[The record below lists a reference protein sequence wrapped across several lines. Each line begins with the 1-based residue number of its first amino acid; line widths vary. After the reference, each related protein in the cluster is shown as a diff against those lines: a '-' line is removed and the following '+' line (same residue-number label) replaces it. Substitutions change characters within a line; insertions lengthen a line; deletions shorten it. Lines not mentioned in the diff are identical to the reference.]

1 MNQLWQDLRFGFRL
15 WAKTPWVTFIAILS
29 LAIGIGINSTAFG
42 IVDNLFLRPPPG
54 KNPSQLVSII
64 PETPEGP
71 DMSSYPEYL
80 DLNRDTTAFSGVA
93 AVAGHMV
100 FLTTPRGTELLPM
113 EIVSN
118 NFFSVL
124 DVNFAAGRSFSP
136 ASSGSSSK
144 PRAETVI
151 SYSLWQSHFGGDPS
165 IVGKS
170 ITLNHGVFTLV
181 GVAPKGFQGLNRVM
195 ANDVWLP
202 ASLDSRSLNSRP
214 QERQFREFDQLVGR
228 LAPGVTPAQ
237 ARAQLSV
244 LAARLAKAYP
254 ATNTNR
260 IFALVSESER
270 FSENLR
276 PAGLLMAIVS
286 LVLLVCCANVAGLL
300 LARSE
305 TRARELAMRRAL
317 GARRGR
323 LIRQLLTEGLLL
335 AFAGGALGLLLAHW
349 LIELQPA
356 LMPPFFTSVSL
367 NLHIDGH
374 VLIFALASVFGT
386 VLVFGLVPAFVASRS
401 DLISAMKSA
410 SPGTSGRKWFVRHA
424 FTVGEIALSFVLLAG
439 AALFA
444 RSYFFSQGI
453 HPGFDTRKNFLLIN
467 LVPGMAG
474 YNGAQTFSYFQDLKP
489 KLGATP
495 GVQSVSVARRFLLTP
510 SGGGAEV
517 KISIPDS
524 QAAHEQKDVRVKF
537 DAVDSDYFPTVGTKI
552 LLGRPFSH
560 SEILADSRV
569 AIVSQEMS
577 RRFWPGANAIG
588 KHIMVD
594 AEDFQVIGVAQ
605 DAKINSVHEPAEPY
619 IYLPFTERRMG
630 DTVLIVETKI
640 NPLRLAPAIEKQIR
654 DINSNVPIIDVQ
666 TNRTLMRNVL
676 WADRMEA
683 EVVGVLSLLGALLAA
698 VGLYG
703 VISQLVNR
711 RRQELGVR
719 IALGAQRAD
728 IVRLVLFEAA
738 KLTLFGGLIGFAV
751 ALATTRFLS
760 DLLFGVRPYD
770 AIAFAAACAFVALI
784 VPAASLYPAYRATEL
799 NPMDVLQCE

>member
-64 PETPEGP
+64 PETPQGP

-80 DLNRDTTAFSGVA
+80 DLNRDTTAFSGVVA
-93 AVAGHMV
+93 RAGHMV

-144 PRAETVI
+144 PRLEAII

-170 ITLNHGVFTLV
+170 ITLNHAMFTLV
-181 GVAPKGFQGLNRVM
+181 GIAPKGFQGLNRVLT
-195 ANDVWLP
+195 NDVWLP
-202 ASLDSRSLNSRP
+202 ASLDGFDSSP
-214 QERQFREFDQLVGR
+214 QNRQFREFDQLVGR

-260 IFALVSESER
+260 TFALVSESQR
-270 FSENLR
+270 FNENLR
-276 PAGLLMAIVS
+276 PAGLLMVIVS

-317 GARRGR
+317 GARRWR

-335 AFAGGALGLLLAHW
+335 AFAGGAFGLLLTRW

-356 LMPPFFTSVSL
+356 LMPPFFTSVGL
-367 NLHIDGH
+367 NLQIDGH

-386 VLVFGLVPAFVASRS
+386 VLVFGLVPAFVASRA

-410 SPGTSGRKWFVRHA
+410 SSGTSGRKWFVRHA
-424 FTVGEIALSFVLLAG
+424 FTTGEIALSFVLLAG

-444 RSYFFSQGI
+444 RSYFFSQSI

-489 KLGATP
+489 KLAATP

-517 KISIPDS
+517 KVSIPGS
-524 QAAHEQKDVRVKF
+524 RAAREQKDVRVKF
-537 DAVDSDYFPTVGTKI
+537 NAVDSDYFSTVGTRI

-577 RRFWPGANAIG
+577 RRFWPGADAIG
-588 KHIMVD
+588 KHLVVD
-594 AEDFQVIGVAQ
+594 AQDFQIVGVAQ
-605 DAKINSVHEPAEPY
+605 DAKINSVHEPAEAY

-630 DTVLIVETKI
+630 DTVLIVETKGD
-640 NPLRLAPAIEKQIR
+640 PLRLAPAVEKQIR
-654 DINSNVPIIDVQ
+654 DINSNVPMIDVQ

-698 VGLYG
+698 IGLYG

-738 KLTLFGGLIGFAV
+738 KLTLLGGLIGLAV

-770 AIAFAAACAFVALI
+770 ALAFAAACAFVALI
-784 VPAASLYPAYRATEL
+784 VPAASLYPAYRATKL

>member
-15 WAKTPWVTFIAILS
+15 WAKTPWLTFIAVLS

-42 IVDNLFLRPPPG
+42 IVDALFLLPPPG
-54 KNPSQLVSII
+54 RNPSQLVSII
-64 PETPEGP
+64 PETPQGP

-80 DLNRDTTAFSGVA
+80 DLDQQTTAFSGVVA
-93 AVAGHMV
+93 RAGHMV

-124 DVNFAAGRSFSP
+124 DVNLAAGRSFSP
-136 ASSGSSSK
+136 ASSGNSSK
-144 PRAETVI
+144 PGLEAVI

-165 IVGKS
+165 IIGKS
-170 ITLNHGVFTLV
+170 ITLNHGMFTLV
-181 GVAPKGFQGLNRVM
+181 GIAPKGFQGLNRVL

-202 ASLDSRSLNSRP
+202 ASLDGFDSSP
-214 QERQFREFDQLVGR
+214 QNRKFREFDELVGR

-237 ARAQLSV
+237 ARAQLNV

-254 ATNTNR
+254 ATNTDR
-260 IFALVSESER
+260 TFALVSESER
-270 FSENLR
+270 FNENLR

-317 GARRGR
+317 GARRWR

-335 AFAGGALGLLLAHW
+335 AFAGGALGLLLARW
-349 LIELQPA
+349 LIDLEPA
-356 LMPPFFTSVSL
+356 LMPPFFTSVGL

-386 VLVFGLVPAFVASRS
+386 VLVFGLVPSFVASS
-401 DLISAMKSA
+401 ADLISAMKSA
-410 SPGTSGRKWFVRHA
+410 SSGTSGPKWFVRHA
-424 FTVGEIALSFVLLAG
+424 FTASEIALSFVLLAG
-439 AALFA
+439 AALFV
-444 RSYFFSQGI
+444 RSYFFSQSI

-474 YNGAQTFSYFQDLKP
+474 YNGDQTLSYFQDLKP
-489 KLGATP
+489 KLAATP
-495 GVQSVSVARRFLLTP
+495 GVQSVSIARRFLLTP

-517 KISIPDS
+517 KISIPGS
-524 QAAHEQKDVRVKF
+524 QAAREQKDVRVKF
-537 DAVDSDYFPTVGTKI
+537 NAVDADYFSAVGTNI
-552 LLGRPFSH
+552 LLGRAFSS
-560 SEILADSRV
+560 SEILTDSRV

-577 RRFWPGANAIG
+577 RRFWPGADAIG
-588 KHIMVD
+588 KHILID
-594 AEDFQVIGVAQ
+594 AQDFQIIGVAQ

-619 IYLPFTERRMG
+619 IYLPFEKGRMG
-630 DTVLIVETKI
+630 DTVLIVETKAD
-640 NPLRLAPAIEKQIR
+640 PLRLAPAIEKQIR

-698 VGLYG
+698 IGLYG

-719 IALGAQRAD
+719 IALGAQRTD
-728 IVRLVLFEAA
+728 IVRLVMAEAA
-738 KLTLFGGLIGFAV
+738 KLTLLGGAIGLAA
-751 ALATTRFLS
+751 ALAITRFLS

-770 AIAFAAACAFVALI
+770 AIAFAAACAFIALI
-784 VPAASLYPAYRATEL
+784 VPAASLYPAHRATKL
-799 NPMDVLQCE
+799 NPTEVLQSE

>member
-1 MNQLWQDLRFGFRL
+1 MNRLWQDLRFGFRL
-15 WAKTPWVTFIAILS
+15 WAKTPWVTFIATLS

-42 IVDNLFLRPPPG
+42 IVDTLFLRPPPG
-54 KNPSQLVSII
+54 KNPSQLVSIV
-64 PETPEGP
+64 PETPQGP

-80 DLNRDTTAFSGVA
+80 DLDQQTTAFSGVVA
-93 AVAGHMV
+93 RAGHMV

-124 DVNFAAGRSFSP
+124 GVNLAAGRSFSP
-136 ASSGSSSK
+136 ASSGNSSK
-144 PRAETVI
+144 RGPEAVI

-165 IVGKS
+165 IIGKP
-170 ITLNHGVFTLV
+170 ITLNHGIFTLV
-181 GVAPKGFQGLNRVM
+181 GITPKGFQGLNRVL

-202 ASLDSRSLNSRP
+202 ASLDGFDSSP
-214 QERQFREFDQLVGR
+214 QNRKFREFDELVGR

-237 ARAQLSV
+237 ARAQLNV

-260 IFALVSESER
+260 TFALVSESER
-270 FSENLR
+270 FNENLR

-317 GARRGR
+317 GARRWR

-335 AFAGGALGLLLAHW
+335 AFAGGALGLLLTRW
-349 LIELQPA
+349 LIDLEPA
-356 LMPPFFTSVSL
+356 LMPPFFTSVGL

-386 VLVFGLVPAFVASRS
+386 VLVFGLVPSFVASS
-401 DLISAMKSA
+401 ADLISAMKSA
-410 SPGTSGRKWFVRHA
+410 SSGTSGPKWFVRHA
-424 FTVGEIALSFVLLAG
+424 FTAGEIALSFVLLAG

-444 RSYFFSQGI
+444 RSYFFSQSI
-453 HPGFDTRKNFLLIN
+453 HPGFDTRRNFLLIN

-474 YNGAQTFSYFQDLKP
+474 YNGDQTFSYFQDLKP
-489 KLGATP
+489 KLAATP
-495 GVQSVSVARRFLLTP
+495 GVQSVSIARRFLLTP

-517 KISIPDS
+517 KISIPGS
-524 QAAHEQKDVRVKF
+524 QAAREQKDVRVKF
-537 DAVDSDYFPTVGTKI
+537 NAVDSDYFPTVGTRI
-552 LLGRPFSH
+552 LLGRPFSP

-569 AIVSQEMS
+569 AIVTQEMS
-577 RRFWPGANAIG
+577 RRFWPGADVIG
-588 KHIMVD
+588 KHIVID
-594 AEDFQVIGVAQ
+594 AQDFQIIGVAQ

-619 IYLPFTERRMG
+619 IYLPFEKGRMG
-630 DTVLIVETKI
+630 DTVLIVETKAD
-640 NPLRLAPAIEKQIR
+640 PLRLAPAIEKQIR

-698 VGLYG
+698 IGLYG

-728 IVRLVLFEAA
+728 IVRLVMGEAV
-738 KLTLFGGLIGFAV
+738 KLTLLGGAIGLAA
-751 ALATTRFLS
+751 ALAITRFLS

-770 AIAFAAACAFVALI
+770 AISFAAACLFIALI
-784 VPAASLYPAYRATEL
+784 VPAASLYPAHRATTL
-799 NPMDVLQCE
+799 DPMEVLRLE